1 MKPFFFFIQKTEPWA
16 NVEITKK
23 MNTLETVV
31 IEGFMKRRQTKES
44 MSITDVKVMTC
55 VNQTNNVKSIFVK
68 ILLRLNTYKESKTF
82 KRK

>member
-31 IEGFMKRRQTKES
+31 IEGFMKRR
-44 MSITDVKVMTC
+44 
-55 VNQTNNVKSIFVK
+55 
-68 ILLRLNTYKESKTF
+68 
-82 KRK
+82 

>member
-1 MKPFFFFIQKTEPWA
+1 
-16 NVEITKK
+16 
-23 MNTLETVV
+23 
-31 IEGFMKRRQTKES
+31 

-82 KRK
+82 KRKMISSAKRLWIAHESSRMKAHIGAIQKLH